1 METPQDRIKAIGN
14 GWSKDA
20 TPEQIEAALRG
31 TSIEDYHSFVEKAAT
46 QSAGYW
52 GGVTPPAV
60 IDETY
65 HDRSVEELAEEYVDT
80 AKAAT
85 DESQIEVKYQP
96 NRAERRARERQLK
109 RSVRRG
115 QRAYDRNIKA
125 MEAEM
130 TPEQIERARALAAKA
145 MGRG

>member
-1 METPQDRIKAIGN
+1 METPEYREKRKLEQMAEQQALYGKFA
-14 GWSKDA
+14 A
-20 TPEQIEAALRG
+20 TP
-31 TSIEDYHSFVEKAAT
+31 K
-46 QSAGYW
+46 
-52 GGVTPPAV
+52 PAV
-60 IDETY
+60 IADETY
-65 HDRSVEELAEEYVDT
+65 HDRRVEELAEEYVDT
-80 AKAAT
+80 AKAAAG
-85 DESQIEVKYQP
+85 ESTIEVKYQP

-130 TPEQIERARALAAKA
+130 SPEQIERARALAAKA

>member
-1 METPQDRIKAIGN
+1 MEDSSSKARREMSAQMGVYAQD
-14 GWSKDA
+14 
-20 TPEQIEAALRG
+20 
-31 TSIEDYHSFVEKAAT
+31 
-46 QSAGYW
+46 GYW
-52 GGVTPPAV
+52 GGVIPPSRSPFGEHRDGGSLDMV
-60 IDETY
+60 ITDETY

-96 NRAERRARERQLK
+96 NRAERRARERQLR